1 MMKAKLLAGLLGIGS
16 TTAILAGVTLPV
28 TPAAAIPV
36 FDQTNYAQNLLQ
48 AARALQQINQQISQL
63 QNEARMIAQA
73 DRNLKQLDYNV
84 VSELTMTLKKIDLLM
99 GQAQAIDFRTDAL
112 DAKFKK
118 LFPGRI
124 SLILKTDTVL
134 RDARARLDAAMS
146 GFQQAMGVQAQV
158 VENVEADAR
167 VLSELVARSQ
177 GASGS
182 LQAQQATNQLLALTA
197 KQQFQLQSMMAA
209 QFRSESLESAR
220 RVQAETEAR
229 SATKRFLGEGKAYT
243 PN

>member
-1 MMKAKLLAGLLGIGS
+1 MKNRLFAIFLGVGPVAAMLAAVS
-16 TTAILAGVTLPV
+16 LPV

-63 QNEARMIAQA
+63 QNEARLIAQG
-73 DRNLKQLDYNV
+73 DRNLERLDHSI
-84 VSELTMTLKKIDLLM
+84 VSELTTKLRKIDQLM
-99 GQAQAIDFRTDAL
+99 GEAQAIDFRADAL
-112 DAKFKK
+112 DAKFRK
-118 LFPGRI
+118 LFPGRVDQ
-124 SLILKTDTVL
+124 ILTTDPLL

-146 GFQQAMGVQAQV
+146 GFQQAMKMQAQV

-167 VLSELVARSQ
+167 VLSDLVALSQ

-182 LQAQQATNQLLALTA
+182 LQAQQATNQLLALAA
-197 KQQFQLQSMMAA
+197 KQQFQLQSLMAA
-209 QFRSESLESAR
+209 QFRSESLELAR

-229 SATKRFLGEGKAYT
+229 AATKRFLGNGTAYT

>member
-1 MMKAKLLAGLLGIGS
+1 MKSKLCAMLLALGSSAAMIAS
-16 TTAILAGVTLPV
+16 AALPL

-63 QNEARMIAQA
+63 QNEARIIAQG
-73 DRNLKQLDYNV
+73 DRHLERLDSNV
-84 VSELTMTLKKIDLLM
+84 VNELTSKLQKIDRLM

-124 SLILKTDTVL
+124 EQILKTNMVL
-134 RDARARLDAAMS
+134 RDARARLDAAMA

-167 VLSELVARSQ
+167 ILSDLVARSQ
-177 GASGS
+177 GAAGS

-229 SATKRFLGEGKAYT
+229 ASTRRFLGTGRAYT
-243 PN
+243 SN